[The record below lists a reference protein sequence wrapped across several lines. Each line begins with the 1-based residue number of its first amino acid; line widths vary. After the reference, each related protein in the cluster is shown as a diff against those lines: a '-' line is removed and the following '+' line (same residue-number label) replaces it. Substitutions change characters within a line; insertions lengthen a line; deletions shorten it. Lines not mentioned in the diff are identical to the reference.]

1 MARRGRAFLL
11 EDKGLKEMADRL
23 SPQNRKKALRIAM
36 REGGSFVQK
45 KVQTVYREAKPT
57 STLYN
62 AIVLHL
68 YPSGEGAIVR
78 RAYIKGGSGKLF
90 EKNSDLYRAYIL
102 NFVEKGT
109 GQRKT
114 KKGYNRGGYKGIFFF
129 RKGVNRA
136 RNTAINKI
144 RAVLLAALEKQAK
157 GDG

>member
-1 MARRGRAFLL
+1 ML

-68 YPSGEGAIVR
+68 FPSGEGAVVR
-78 RAYIKGGSGKLF
+78 RAKGGSGKLF

-114 KKGYNRGGYKGIFFF
+114 EKEYNRGGYKGIFFF